1 MLVGWYALVVLGLLL
16 PGGLARLA
24 RTASSLVR
32 VWDRIQP
39 VFGGFGHNESPQPAG
54 IPWFWLGM
62 MAVGLGAAVMLWW
75 QVLSGPS
82 GTLHVYFFD
91 VGQGD
96 SVLIVTPQ
104 GRQVLVDGGPSSEG
118 AVEALGGELAFWY
131 KSLDLVVLTHLDAD
145 HSRGLM
151 EVLERYRVKGVLVG
165 SDGVD
170 APLRPQWEAA
180 LKRSGLEPVTVETG
194 YRIDLEPGSSPGVV
208 LEVLNPQREQA
219 RPPRSDLNDNAVVLR
234 LVYGETSFLL
244 ASDVEAKAEAAMSR
258 DGTTLDS
265 DVLKVAHHGSKTS
278 TTDDF
283 LERVDSEIVVIS
295 VGSRNSYGHPD
306 PGVLARLRE
315 MVGQANIYRTD
326 KHGSIEVVSDGAN
339 IWVKTGG
346 G

>member
-1 MLVGWYALVVLGLLL
+1 M
-16 PGGLARLA
+16 
-24 RTASSLVR
+24 
-32 VWDRIQP
+32 
-39 VFGGFGHNESPQPAG
+39 
-54 IPWFWLGM
+54 
-62 MAVGLGAAVMLWW
+62 
-75 QVLSGPS
+75 
-82 GTLHVYFFD
+82 
-91 VGQGD
+91 
-96 SVLIVTPQ
+96 
-104 GRQVLVDGGPSSEG
+104 
-118 AVEALGGELAFWY
+118 
-131 KSLDLVVLTHLDAD
+131 
-145 HSRGLM
+145 
-151 EVLERYRVKGVLVG
+151 
-165 SDGVD
+165 
-170 APLRPQWEAA
+170 
-180 LKRSGLEPVTVETG
+180 
-194 YRIDLEPGSSPGVV
+194 
-208 LEVLNPQREQA
+208 PQREQA

-295 VGSRNSYGHPD
+295 VGSRSSYGHPD